1 MSSSMYTTAEGV
13 LVVTHVHPFPHGA
26 PQGAGLPHCVG
37 VQKFSKNHPTVLGTI
52 QIMVGLI
59 VLLFGIAMAIPADT
73 IAAFSGLWV
82 WGTLVYIT
90 AGSLTVAAG
99 RYLTRSL
106 VNAALAFCVIAAVF
120 STTGTI
126 LYSLDAAGLIP
137 QCYGENDQYTCYIYQ
152 GRMAGFS
159 GVLAIA
165 NLLEL
170 IVSIVVAGIA
180 CNATCNCSGEPRS
193 VIVIPAALGLPEVP
207 AAAPPVSQVQNNSKD
222 SQQPRAT
229 GEPEPP
235 TYDSVIS

>member
-106 VNAALAFCVIAAVF
+106 
-120 STTGTI
+120 
-126 LYSLDAAGLIP
+126 
-137 QCYGENDQYTCYIYQ
+137 